1 MTPNNEELEILLFRK
16 WDSQNVEIIDH
27 GLKNTISL
35 TPMIIPNSMGRHEHQ
50 KFQKAAVNIVERL
63 INNIMHFGRRGAKN
77 TGRMGGK
84 KSRGL
89 NIVETAFNIIQLR
102 TNENPIQILV
112 RAIENTAPNEDT
124 TRIAYGGVVYH
135 VSVDI
140 APIRRVDLS
149 LRFISEGVREAAFS
163 APRSIE
169 ETLADEIILASNND
183 NNSYAIK
190 KKNEQERIAIAS
202 R

>member
-50 KFQKAAVNIVERL
+50 KFQKATVNIVERL
-63 INNIMHFGRRGAKN
+63 VNNIMHFGRRGAKN

-89 NIVETAFNIIQLR
+89 NIVETTFNIIQLR

-149 LRFISEGVREAAFS
+149 L
-163 APRSIE
+163 
-169 ETLADEIILASNND
+169 
-183 NNSYAIK
+183 
-190 KKNEQERIAIAS
+190 
-202 R
+202 

>member
-1 MTPNNEELEILLFRK
+1 MTPYNEKSEILLFRK

-50 KFQKAAVNIVERL
+50 KFQKATVNIVERL
-63 INNIMHFGRRGAKN
+63 VNNIMHFGRRGAKN

>member
-1 MTPNNEELEILLFRK
+1 
-16 WDSQNVEIIDH
+16 
-27 GLKNTISL
+27 
-35 TPMIIPNSMGRHEHQ
+35 
-50 KFQKAAVNIVERL
+50 
-63 INNIMHFGRRGAKN
+63 
-77 TGRMGGK
+77 
-84 KSRGL
+84 
-89 NIVETAFNIIQLR
+89 
-102 TNENPIQILV
+102 V

>member
-1 MTPNNEELEILLFRK
+1 MTPYNEKSEILLFRK
-16 WDSQNVEIIDH
+16 WDSQKVEIADH

-35 TPMIIPNSMGRHEHQ
+35 IPMVIPNSMGRHEHQ

-89 NIVETAFNIIQLR
+89 NIVETAFDIIQLR
-102 TNENPIQILV
+102 TNENPIQVLV

-169 ETLADEIILASNND
+169 ETLADEIIMASNND